1 MELKRVVITG
11 LGALTPIGN
20 TIDEYWES
28 LKAGV
33 SGAAKITKFDCEKFK
48 TQFACELKD
57 FNIEDHMDRR
67 DARRLDPFSQYAIV
81 STTEAMADSGLDVEK
96 IDLERAGVIWGS
108 GIGGLTTFQEE
119 ANAYALGD

>member
-33 SGAAKITKFDCEKFK
+33 SGAAKITKFD
-48 TQFACELKD
+48 
-57 FNIEDHMDRR
+57 
-67 DARRLDPFSQYAIV
+67 
-81 STTEAMADSGLDVEK
+81 
-96 IDLERAGVIWGS
+96 
-108 GIGGLTTFQEE
+108 
-119 ANAYALGD
+119 